1 MPLAPT
7 RVCQN
12 SAAGGFDKPPRLMS
26 RPTVRSEDSLSA
38 LLLEAVSVYGPT
50 RGRPLPGPT
59 LAFRSPNTMTQPC
72 WRKKMTFSSNLAYA
86 ASQGSFELACGM

>member
-1 MPLAPT
+1 
-7 RVCQN
+7 
-12 SAAGGFDKPPRLMS
+12 MS